1 MTQSAAG
8 LSILSNTVEIGGAN
22 VGAFG
27 DLIAQPS
34 TPVIQLDF
42 VYGFNVQTGIQTTAN
57 SATVDTNA
65 GRLRVQSGVNA
76 AGSGIFQ
83 SRRTAKYRPGQGM
96 TARFTTI
103 FTAGVAN
110 STQIVGIG
118 NATDG
123 YFVGFNGT
131 AFGIQHRT
139 NGTPEW
145 TAQTAWNGDKCN
157 GTGSTGFT
165 LNAALGNVWQIR
177 YPFLGYG
184 SIKFYVLD
192 PSGTWLLVHTIR
204 YPNSSVTL
212 QVTNPNLPFWAQS
225 INSGAT
231 SNQIVYVGSVGV
243 SVTGVRSFIGAPKW
257 AFAGNSTT
265 VTNEVVALNL
275 RNATT
280 YNGVTNRSM
289 IRLHSIAVSST
300 IKECAVTCRMYMA
313 ATIGGSPSWTTV
325 SGTTADAGVTITAG
339 NSVASKD
346 TAGTTSAG
354 QFLLALVLGS
364 TGNETLDLIDN
375 EIFISPA
382 EIMSITVASTA
393 STTIG
398 LALNWSEDQ

>member
-42 VYGFNVQTGIQTTAN
+42 VYGFNTQTGLATTAN

-65 GRLRVQSGVNA
+65 GRLRVQSGTNA

-110 STQIVGIG
+110 STQIVGVG

-131 AFGIQHRT
+131 AFGILHLT
-139 NGTPEW
+139 NGTPAW
-145 TAQTAWNGDKCN
+145 TAQTAWNGDKCA
-157 GTGSTGFT
+157 GAGSTGFV
-165 LNAALGNVWQIR
+165 LNTALGNVWQIR
-177 YPFLGYG
+177 YPFLGFG
-184 SIKFYVLD
+184 AIKFYVLD
-192 PSGTWLLVHTIR
+192 PSGVWLLVHTVR
-204 YPNSSVTL
+204 YPNSSTAL
-212 QVTNPNLPFWAQS
+212 QLTNPNIPFWAQS

-231 SNQIVYVGSVGV
+231 TNQTLYVGSVGV
-243 SVTGVRSFIGAPKW
+243 SITGQRSFIGAPKW
-257 AFAGNSTT
+257 AYAGNSTT

-280 YNGVTNRSM
+280 YNTVANRGM
-289 IRLHSIAVSST
+289 IRLHSIALSST
-300 IKECAVTCRMYMA
+300 ANNGTVTMRMYMA
-313 ATIGGSPSWTTV
+313 ATIAGSPSWTTV

-346 TAGTTSAG
+346 SAGTTSAG
-354 QFLLALVLGS
+354 NFILALVLGS
-364 TGNETLDLIDN
+364 PGNETFDLVDN

-393 STTIG
+393 STTVG